1 MAERYRNVYC
11 QNKVLIVKLGCTAP
25 SVGSGGEYIM
35 ENNREKSPTPSRE
48 ISFAVLRGMVS
59 GATRAI
65 IDELIK
71 MFKE

>member
-1 MAERYRNVYC
+1 
-11 QNKVLIVKLGCTAP
+11 
-25 SVGSGGEYIM
+25 M